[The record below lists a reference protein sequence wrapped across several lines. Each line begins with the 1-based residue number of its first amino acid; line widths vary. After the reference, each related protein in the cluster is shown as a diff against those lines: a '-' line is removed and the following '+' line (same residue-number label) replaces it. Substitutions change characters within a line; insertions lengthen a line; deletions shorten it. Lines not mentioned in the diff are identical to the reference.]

1 MYAGLSFAATE
12 ELANMFELQ
21 QLYIPNRQLDL
32 IESYGLNPQMQLFK
46 SWLQKNIKKFEAY
59 FAFLEEPVLAQ

>member
-32 IESYGLNPQMQLFK
+32 IESYGLNPKCNPLK
-46 SWLQKNIKKFEAY
+46 AGCKKTEKRLKHILLLWKNQF
-59 FAFLEEPVLAQ
+59 